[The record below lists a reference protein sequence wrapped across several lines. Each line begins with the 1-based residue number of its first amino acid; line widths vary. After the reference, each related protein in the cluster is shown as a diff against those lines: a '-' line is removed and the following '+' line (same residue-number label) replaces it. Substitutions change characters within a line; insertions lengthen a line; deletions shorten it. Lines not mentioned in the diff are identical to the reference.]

1 MRRRGRDWWDEREP
15 QGLLI
20 ALVVSLLV
28 WLVLIIC
35 AVLVVGSFDG

>member
-20 ALVVSLLV
+20 ALVVSLLA
-28 WLVLIIC
+28 WIALIMF
-35 AVLVVGSFDG
+35 AVLVVGSFDE